1 MRREIRGLPR
11 NAGPDWIG
19 AGKGAF
25 SIIDTGINN
34 GLGEVSGIFFD
45 LEGEMN
51 LILSLFEI
59 HKGNF
64 QFIVRPLKSDLD
76 GHKPRSLV
84 DDHIDFISQ
93 VISPEIE
100 V

>member
-1 MRREIRGLPR
+1 MGKEPARAPFQSLTPASITTSAKSRGFFSASRE
-11 NAGPDWIG
+11 
-19 AGKGAF
+19 
-25 SIIDTGINN
+25 
-34 GLGEVSGIFFD
+34 
-45 LEGEMN
+45 EMN